1 MELVI
6 KRFGELSAEELYEIL
21 SLRAETFI
29 AQQKIVYN
37 DLDGLD
43 YRATHVFYLDT
54 PQGEETQGEKTV
66 AAYLR
71 ILDPGVVYPQPT
83 IGRVCSRRKGCGIG
97 GKLLRDTIAYLAEN
111 TGSSTLL
118 VEAQVSAEAVYRR
131 EGFEQTVQTDGP
143 IEHFGVKHHLMS
155 LDLNKVRKT
164 SGIDD
169 MPEKIDESC
178 VSIRPVHADELPLLQ
193 RISINAFVD
202 TFLAFKTAD
211 DLADY
216 VEDAYGADTLA
227 QELVDPEAAFYF
239 IEVNREVVGYLKLS
253 VGYAQTEAQRA
264 DSLEVQRIYLLPSY
278 QGRGLGSLL
287 MSFALTQAKKLGK
300 TRAWLGV
307 WGHNEPAKALYAKF
321 GFKKFGHH
329 TFVIGSDHQTDEL
342 WERAI

>member
-71 ILDPGVVYPQPT
+71 ILDPGVIYPQPT

-97 GKLLRDTIAYLAEN
+97 SKLLRDTIAYLAEN

-131 EGFEQTVQTDGP
+131 EGFPDAARHVIIRCGRNPRVTGSFCFCCHRCAYTDGG
-143 IEHFGVKHHLMS
+143 FF
-155 LDLNKVRKT
+155 
-164 SGIDD
+164 
-169 MPEKIDESC
+169 C
-178 VSIRPVHADELPLLQ
+178 LLH
-193 RISINAFVD
+193 RC
-202 TFLAFKTAD
+202 
-211 DLADY
+211 
-216 VEDAYGADTLA
+216 
-227 QELVDPEAAFYF
+227 
-239 IEVNREVVGYLKLS
+239 
-253 VGYAQTEAQRA
+253 
-264 DSLEVQRIYLLPSY
+264 
-278 QGRGLGSLL
+278 
-287 MSFALTQAKKLGK
+287 SFRNMG
-300 TRAWLGV
+300 
-307 WGHNEPAKALYAKF
+307 
-321 GFKKFGHH
+321 
-329 TFVIGSDHQTDEL
+329 
-342 WERAI
+342 